1 MRHSGGTDNI
11 LFVDGHVESRNIMRL
26 ADQQQ
31 FRYLF
36 IPDASSV
43 GVWN

>member
-11 LFVDGHVESRNIMRL
+11 LFVDGHVESRNMMRL

-31 FRYLF
+31 FFYQF
-36 IPDASSV
+36 IPDASYT
-43 GVWN
+43 GIWN